1 MMPKNDPHL
10 IEIKWKNEV
19 VMITQSEVDA
29 IQPDHKL
36 LAVAKKEF
44 SRHMNI
50 YGEHGLNHWK
60 RVRENGLVL
69 SRLNGANRHVVV
81 MFSIFH
87 DCRRV
92 SEGDDKL
99 HGYASAKFLLDHREL
114 IPLDDADFELLRRA
128 CYDHN
133 NGITDDPDITV
144 KTCWDADRLDLGRV
158 GKMPHPNHLCTDEA
172 KDAQMIEWAYKRS
185 RLGRAG
191 GTH

>member
-1 MMPKNDPHL
+1 MLKNDPVL
-10 IEIKWKNEV
+10 IQINWKNEV
-19 VMITQSEVDA
+19 VKTTQAEVDA
-29 IQPDHKL
+29 IQPDYKL

-44 SRHMNI
+44 SQHMNF
-50 YGEHGLNHWK
+50 YGVHGINHWK

-69 SRLNGANRHVVV
+69 SRLNGANQLVVV

-87 DCRRV
+87 DSQRV
-92 SEGDDKL
+92 SEGDDEF
-99 HGYASAKFLLDHREL
+99 HGHASAKFLVDHREL
-114 IPLDDADFELLRRA
+114 IPLNDADFELLRRA

-172 KDAQMIEWAYKRS
+172 KDKQIICWAYERS
-185 RLGRAG
+185 RSGREW
-191 GTH
+191 